1 MRCVKQKQVITTE
14 SINLLTNLSLAKKI
28 YIHLILQSSIALR
41 TNGHHAVEM
50 FMYGANTL
58 LLPNYQGLH
67 GSNSM
72 RFEVRRSHVLYDQT
86 IELRRQYESAI
97 DQVLFVTG
105 TRREVA
111 KETNYIVSIAFKLL
125 FYRMG
130 TDATGRLKHK
140 TYHLA

>member
-1 MRCVKQKQVITTE
+1 
-14 SINLLTNLSLAKKI
+14 
-28 YIHLILQSSIALR
+28 
-41 TNGHHAVEM
+41 
-50 FMYGANTL
+50 MYGAKTL

-72 RFEVRRSHVLYDQT
+72 RFEVRRSRVLYDQT

-140 TYHLA
+140 TYHPA